1 MQTALQWEKAADLA
15 RSGQLVESRARRV
28 LDDILE
34 SNGLG
39 PIASTS
45 IEEFLTQWIR
55 SKETAKAAGTARRY
69 RNTVEQFLRSLG
81 RQAKH
86 SLASVTP
93 HAIEALRDNE
103 IKEGKSA
110 KTANMTVK
118 TLRMA
123 FNVARR
129 QGLLQ
134 HNPAE
139 AVDFLAENPAERG
152 TLYPR
157 PASRPSKRRLS
168 RSGKG

>member
-1 MQTALQWEKAADLA
+1 MASLHKDPRGKSPYWYVAFTSSDGQRVFRSTKQRERKKAMQTASQWEKAADLA

-39 PIASTS
+39 RIATVS
-45 IEEFLTQWIR
+45 IEDFLTHWII

-69 RNTVEQFLRSLG
+69 RNTVELFLRSLG
-81 RQAKH
+81 HRAKLP
-86 SLASVTP
+86 LASAAP
-93 HAIEALRDNE
+93 RDIELLRDNE

-123 FNVARR
+123 FNLARR
-129 QGLLQ
+129 
-134 HNPAE
+134 
-139 AVDFLAENPAERG
+139 
-152 TLYPR
+152 
-157 PASRPSKRRLS
+157 
-168 RSGKG
+168 